1 VREFAKLVGRMP
13 VILNCGEECSLKFI
27 YSFILGVFEAQA
39 YGMFEDLNR
48 ISSKSLSVISTSF
61 AEFEEKKYKL
71 LVESRPSSSLKVN
84 HA

>member
-1 VREFAKLVGRMP
+1 MGDAGVGKTETVREFAKLVGRMP

-48 ISSKSLSVISTSF
+48 ISSKNLSVISTSF
-61 AEFEEKKYKL
+61 AEFEEKK
-71 LVESRPSSSLKVN
+71 
-84 HA
+84 